1 MSRSPSATTAS
12 RRAAWR
18 RGVLAA
24 TLAAGCLVAAVPAG
38 AAFPWRFPFHD
49 GDSVRFQGTVADP
62 KGHPI
67 SGLEVVLEASNPHL
81 DWRKLSRVE
90 GAVTRRTVV
99 SDARGGFSIDWTWST
114 GYRRFE
120 LVAVVR
126 AGTEAREV
134 VQELARLDVSD
145 RIEHGSPVT
154 AALTVERAGFVE
166 RLRDFV
172 GSLDSDDERR
182 VWADLGLPESVDRR
196 ESPGGTEASWWYFA
210 AGRVARF
217 EDGRLLEIQQFSPV
231 RPIGDGGSR

>member
-1 MSRSPSATTAS
+1 MSRSTSTTTVS
-12 RRAAWR
+12 RRAALR
-18 RGVLAA
+18 RGVVAVA
-24 TLAAGCLVAAVPAG
+24 LAAGCLAVAAPSR

-49 GDSVRFQGTVADP
+49 GDTVRFQGTVADP
-62 KGHPI
+62 EGHPI
-67 SGLEVVLEASNPHL
+67 TGLEVVLEASNPHL

-99 SDARGGFSIDWTWST
+99 SDAQGGFAIDWTWGS

-120 LVAVVR
+120 LVALVR
-126 AGTEAREV
+126 AGTAAREV
-134 VQELARLDVSD
+134 VQELARLDVTD
-145 RIEHGSPVT
+145 RVEHGSPVT

-172 GSLDSDDERR
+172 GSLHSDDERR

-196 ESPGGTEASWWYFA
+196 ESPAGTEASWWYFA

-217 EDGRLLEIQQFSPV
+217 EDGRLLEIQQFAPV
-231 RPIGDGGSR
+231 RPIGDGGTR